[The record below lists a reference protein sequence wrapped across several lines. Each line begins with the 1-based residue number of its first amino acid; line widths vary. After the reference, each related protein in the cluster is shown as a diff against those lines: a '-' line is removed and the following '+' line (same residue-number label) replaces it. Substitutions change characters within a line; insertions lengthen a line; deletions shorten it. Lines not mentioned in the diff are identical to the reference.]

1 MKTIAFVSMFTLAAS
16 ANAQQDTLPTRPAAA
31 VARQSEL
38 QEFSDSSADTMRSL
52 IERYS
57 DDLSL
62 LQRSYDARYSTQR
75 IEAIRQFVREWMK
88 RLDHVDFASLK
99 HDGKID
105 YILLKNEFRHELQS
119 LDHLQIRNQKAV
131 ALLSFSEDIV
141 RLHQSR
147 RRNEPIDPRQAANEL
162 VKIAGSIKELQAAV
176 GKDDDTADQHAGV
189 HAGLVVADLQRVLS
203 QWYLFYNDYN
213 PEFSWW
219 VKKPY
224 EDVSVALKKYADFL
238 REKVVAVAKDDLDT
252 IVGQP
257 IGRDA
262 LITELQYEMIDFT
275 PQELI
280 EIGRRELS
288 WCHTE
293 LKKSSQKLGFG
304 DDWRKALD
312 HVKSLHVAPGKQP
325 ELINKLANEAVTF
338 LKERDLVTIPE
349 LCQQSWRMTMMSP
362 SRQRVSPYFTGGE
375 VISVSF
381 PTTDMSHSDK
391 LMSMRGNN
399 IHFSRAT
406 VHHELIPGH
415 HLQGFMAQRYRPHR
429 RQFRTPFLVEGWALY
444 WEMLLWDL
452 EFPQSHEDRMGMLF
466 WRSHRCA
473 RIIFSLKFHLEQM
486 TPNEAIDFLV
496 ENVGHERRNAT
507 AEVRRSVSGGY
518 GPLYQAAYMLGG
530 LQIRSMYK
538 QLVESGTM
546 SHRQFHDAILRENS
560 IPVKMI
566 RASLTNQPL
575 KPNVPDEWR
584 F

>member
-16 ANAQQDTLPTRPAAA
+16 ANAQQDTLPTKPAAA

-119 LDHLQIRNQKAV
+119 LDHLQIRNQKAA

-176 GKDDDTADQHAGV
+176 GKNDSTADQHAGV

-213 PEFSWW
+213 PEFTWW

-224 EDVSVALKKYADFL
+224 EDVSVALKKYAEFL

>member
-1 MKTIAFVSMFTLAAS
+1 MKTIAFVSMFTLVAS
-16 ANAQQDTLPTRPAAA
+16 ANAQQDTLPTKPAAA

-99 HDGKID
+99 HDGQID

-119 LDHLQIRNQKAV
+119 LGHLQIRNQKAA